1 MFNTN
6 YLTQLILP
14 RGNRGVD
21 DRYFLMIKVAFM
33 GLGEEVPL
41 ITSHDL
47 ITVDVNPDHMAE
59 VVPVKVPTVKLLFF
73 LRPFHIVFFGRKSHS
88 PQLRSEGCAPPPS
101 GHSSYTH
108 DLEFFCIGDY
118 FTLYFGL

>member
-21 DRYFLMIKVAFM
+21 DRYFLMIKVGFM

-41 ITSHDL
+41 SSHYM
-47 ITVDVNPDHMAE
+47 T
-59 VVPVKVPTVKLLFF
+59 
-73 LRPFHIVFFGRKSHS
+73 
-88 PQLRSEGCAPPPS
+88 
-101 GHSSYTH
+101 
-108 DLEFFCIGDY
+108 
-118 FTLYFGL
+118 